1 MTPASDDS
9 ILPALTESRMYRDYE
24 RAFTRGTGLPLS
36 LHAPDMLKIIRYAR
50 QEGETTDTVA
60 FVVGLRLWW

>member
-9 ILPALTESRMYRDYE
+9 ILPALTESQVYRDYE

-36 LHAPDMLKIIRYAR
+36 LHA
-50 QEGETTDTVA
+50 TDC
-60 FVVGLRLWW
+60 